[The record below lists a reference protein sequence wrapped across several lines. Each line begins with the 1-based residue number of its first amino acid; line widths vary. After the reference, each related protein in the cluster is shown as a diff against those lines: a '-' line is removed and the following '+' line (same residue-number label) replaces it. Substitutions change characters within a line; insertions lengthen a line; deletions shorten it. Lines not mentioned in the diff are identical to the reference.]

1 MGFFS
6 RLTTLIK
13 SNLNDLINQAE
24 EPEKMLEQVL
34 IDMRGQLIEAKKQ
47 VAIAIADEKKLFRQ
61 AEKEREAAAEWE
73 KKAMLAVKAGDDSL
87 AKEALRRYKQI
98 ATGAEQYAQQ
108 WEKQKHAIENLK
120 GALRA
125 LSDKI
130 DEANRKKG
138 VLIAR
143 QRRADAMK
151 AIESTM
157 SGLSDDSAF
166 ETFERLEKKVEQSE
180 AEADAAS
187 ELNKEMSGDILKQKF
202 ETLERDA
209 GADEALLA
217 LKRKMGVL
225 PPAAA
230 SVSARVETDAGAE
243 EDAELAEL
251 EQALAELKSRS
262 SAS

>member
-1 MGFFS
+1 MAFFS
-6 RLTTLIK
+6 RLATLIK

-24 EPEKMLEQVL
+24 DPEKMLDQVL
-34 IDMRGQLIEAKKQ
+34 LDMRTQLIEAKKQ
-47 VAIAIADEKKLFRQ
+47 VAIAIADEKKLMRQ
-61 AEKEREAAAEWE
+61 AEKEREGAAEWE

-87 AKEALRRYKQI
+87 AKEALRRHKQI
-98 ATGAEQYAQQ
+98 ADVAAQYTQQ
-108 WEKQKHAIENLK
+108 WEKQKHAIESLK
-120 GALRA
+120 AALRA
-125 LSDKI
+125 LNDKI

-143 QRRADAMK
+143 KRRADAMRS
-151 AIESTM
+151 IESTM

-166 ETFERLEKKVEQSE
+166 ETFERLEKKVEQAE
-180 AEADAAS
+180 AEADAAA

-202 ETLERDA
+202 DALERET

-225 PPAAA
+225 PAATGA
-230 SVSARVETDAGAE
+230 VAARVEADTGE

-251 EQALAELKSRS
+251 EQALAELKSRGTS
-262 SAS
+262 S